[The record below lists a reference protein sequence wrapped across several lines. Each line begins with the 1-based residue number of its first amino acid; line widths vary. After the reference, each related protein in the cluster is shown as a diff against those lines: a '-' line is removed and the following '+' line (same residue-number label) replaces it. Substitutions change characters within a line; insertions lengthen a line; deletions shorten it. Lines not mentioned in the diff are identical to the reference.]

1 MTDAE
6 THANQGWPSN
16 GAAYYALT
24 IIILATML
32 NFFDASVFGMMA
44 QRIKVDFA
52 LTDEQ
57 LGWLIGPANVIFFLM
72 IGIPLA
78 RLVDVYPRKFVLAG
92 GIALIGS
99 LTMIGALAQNF
110 KQVFVSRMFVGV
122 SGSAH
127 APGAY
132 SILADFFPPARLPR
146 AIGFL
151 QIGYIGGTALGMILG
166 GILVTWAA
174 TQPPIEWLG
183 LTIRGWQMILIA
195 VGAPGLLIAVLM
207 LFIKEPPRHGAK
219 EPGKSL
225 PIKVILQEIGARKM
239 FYIPMFVGL
248 ALANTEAQGL
258 ISWRV
263 PFLVRTYGWSEARI
277 GLLSGPLFLVAAL
290 LGVFMGTLFVEW
302 LAKRYK
308 DANVRATMIMTACA
322 IPFSVCAPLMP
333 TGELSLAMSTIGGMF
348 GIGSAVPQNAAIQRV
363 TPNEMRGQVT
373 AIYLFFFIVSS
384 ALGALFIGMVTDR
397 VFHNEADLWK
407 AMAGIALVLLPCAA
421 IAFSFGI
428 KPYGAEV
435 ERLEALEAITSRNA
449 AP

>member
-1 MTDAE
+1 MTDHPTTGAE
-6 THANQGWPSN
+6 QAWPSK

-24 IIILATML
+24 VIILATML
-32 NFFDASVFGMMA
+32 NFFDAGVFGMMA

-52 LTDEQ
+52 LSDEQ

-78 RLVDVYPRKFVLAG
+78 RLVDIYPRKFVLAG
-92 GIALIGS
+92 GIALIGL

-132 SILADFFPPARLPR
+132 SILSDFFPPLKLPR

-166 GILVTWAA
+166 GVLVTWAA
-174 TQPPIEWLG
+174 TQEPLVWMG

-195 VGAPGLLIAVLM
+195 VGAPGLLIALLM
-207 LFIKEPPRHGAK
+207 LFIQEPPRHGVK

-225 PIKVILQEIGARKM
+225 PIATVLKEIGARKS

-258 ISWRV
+258 MSWRV
-263 PFLVRTYGWSEARI
+263 PFLVRTYGWNEARI
-277 GLLSGPLFLVAAL
+277 GLLSGPLFLVASL
-290 LGVFMGTLFVEW
+290 LGAFFGTLFVEW
-302 LAKRYK
+302 IAKRHN
-308 DANVRATMIMTACA
+308 DANVRATVIMMFCA
-322 IPFSVCAPLMP
+322 IPFAVSAPLMP

-373 AIYLFFFIVSS
+373 AIYLFFFIISS
-384 ALGALFIGMVTDR
+384 ALGSLFIGMMTDR
-397 VFHNEADLWK
+397 IFHNEADLWK
-407 AMAGIALVLLPCAA
+407 AMTGIALVLLPMAA
-421 IAFSFGI
+421 VSFSFGI
-428 KPYGAEV
+428 RPYGREV
-435 ERLEALEAITSRNA
+435 ERLEAAGI
-449 AP
+449 